1 MIQNKENAEIIQNYV
16 TTAMSNT
23 TKVALEIIDKEYE
36 NKIALDNNQTK
47 NVKEFVY
54 TLGNV
59 VKEFS
64 ENTFKIQKQITED
77 NLNVINTKHK
87 NKTERENNRL
97 QIVNTLMQKNTM
109 SPEQL
114 KTILGFIAG
123 DSNK

>member
-1 MIQNKENAEIIQNYV
+1 MKHLSIFSLCLVMPLFTQCSEDKKNAEMIQNKENAEIIQNYV

-64 ENTFKIQKQITED
+64 ENTFKIQKQI
-77 NLNVINTKHK
+77 I
-87 NKTERENNRL
+87 L
-97 QIVNTLMQKNTM
+97 QL
-109 SPEQL
+109 
-114 KTILGFIAG
+114 A
-123 DSNK
+123 